1 MTEVL
6 SLRPDLTPG
15 GPLVIRSPRLMLL
28 VFFCLTSVQAVRAA
42 DPALVEA
49 VAEYLEFSDYNGG
62 VILPQQIPAAA
73 WSRYFIIDTRDA
85 GQFAQGHIPG
95 AVNIEWRQIL
105 ARKAEIPTD
114 RPLLLYCNTG
124 THSSQAGMALR
135 LAGFEQVQVL
145 QEGLQ
150 GWKARGGFEA
160 NARAAAP

>member
-1 MTEVL
+1 MTL
-6 SLRPDLTPG
+6 
-15 GPLVIRSPRLMLL
+15 SPRLIPL
-28 VFFCLTSVQAVRAA
+28 VLVCLTSAQAVRAA
-42 DPALVEA
+42 DPALVGA
-49 VAEYLEFSDYNGG
+49 VAEYLEFSDYSGG
-62 VILPQQIPAAA
+62 VSQPQQIPAED
-73 WSRYFIIDTRDA
+73 WSRYFIVDTRDA
-85 GQFAQGHIPG
+85 GQFAQEHIPG

-105 ARKAEIPTD
+105 ARGAEIPTD

-160 NARAAAP
+160 HRRATAP